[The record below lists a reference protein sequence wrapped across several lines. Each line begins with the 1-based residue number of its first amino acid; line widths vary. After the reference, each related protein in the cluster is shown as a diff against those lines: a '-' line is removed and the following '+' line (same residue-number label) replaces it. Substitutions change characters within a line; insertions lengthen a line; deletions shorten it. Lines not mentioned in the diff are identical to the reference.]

1 MRPAFE
7 EHQLRP
13 RHRRFVT
20 GVDGLRTIAVIG
32 VIIYHLLPN
41 AMAGGFLGVPLFL
54 LISGYFVTDQ
64 IIRSWDRSG
73 GFDLLSYY
81 GRRFSRLY
89 PVLIPMLV
97 FTTAY
102 ITLFQRNLLHQI
114 RAVVVTNIFWVYNW
128 WEVGHGQSYF
138 DRFAGESPFTHL
150 WTLGVEVQFY
160 VFWPLILL
168 LILRFCGKRLGKW
181 IVLLLAV
188 LSGIEMAVLFNPANL
203 NRVYYGTDTRAF
215 SLLLGAF
222 LAFVWPRNRLNPRT
236 NRTSR
241 TILNTFGI
249 VALFLT
255 IVSFFTVNGQASST
269 YRGVMFFYSAV
280 GMVLLAT
287 IVHPGASMND
297 WLTNPVFR
305 WVGQRSYGIYVY
317 QYPVMVFYEN
327 RVQVGAHPWINA
339 LIELIL
345 ILGVS
350 ELSYRFIEQP
360 LKHYSWLD
368 LPITVVSWFDVRHRG
383 WKQWLAIVPAT
394 LVFFVAATGFTTPDK
409 APSRTAVQAR
419 ISHNHANTSA
429 HNKMIAAGKTPK
441 VNTSSKSLEKK
452 FDMSASQVKQAKQIK
467 ATAIGDSV
475 MLDASDNLQKLM
487 PRTYVDAKVGRQGT
501 SAPDVIKSLKAD
513 GHLSKVV
520 ILNMGTNGPMTDQT
534 INQIIKAIGPG
545 HQIFWVNAHVP
556 TKSWEATVNHGIARA
571 AKKHRNVHLVD
582 WHGQS
587 ADHSDWFADD
597 NVHMN
602 EKGNAQFTRLIVQNI
617 LKEEHHK

>member
-13 RHRRFVT
+13 RRSKYVT

-32 VIIYHLLPN
+32 VIVYHLLPN

-54 LISGYFVTDQ
+54 LISGYFATGQ
-64 IIRSWDRSG
+64 IIKSWDQFGS
-73 GFDLLSYY
+73 FDLLAYY

-89 PVLIPMLV
+89 PVLVPMLV

-102 ITLFQRNLLHQI
+102 ITLFQRPLLHQI
-114 RAVVVTNIFWVYNW
+114 RATIVTNLLWVYNW

-160 VFWPLILL
+160 VLWPLILL
-168 LILRFCGKRLGKW
+168 FLLRFLGKKISQW
-181 IVLLLAV
+181 IVLLLAI
-188 LSGIEMAVLFNPANL
+188 LSAIEMAALFDPANI

-215 SLLLGAF
+215 SLLLGSW

-236 NRTSR
+236 NATSR
-241 TILNTFGI
+241 TFLNVMGI
-249 VALFLT
+249 AALAIT
-255 IVSFFTVNGQASST
+255 IISFFTANGQAPST
-269 YRGVMFFYSAV
+269 YHGLMFFYSV
-280 GMVLLAT
+280 IGMVLLAA
-287 IVHPGASMND
+287 IVHPGANIND

-305 WVGQRSYGIYVY
+305 WIGQRSYGIYVY

-350 ELSYRFIEQP
+350 ELSYRFIEKP
-360 LKHYSWLD
+360 LKHYSWRD
-368 LPITVVSWFDVRHRG
+368 LPITVVSWFDVKHRG
-383 WKQWLAIVPAT
+383 WKQWLAIVPSL
-394 LVFFVAATGFTTPDK
+394 LVFFVAVAGFTSPDQ
-409 APSRTAVQAR
+409 APQRTQVQAH
-419 ISHNHANTSA
+419 IQANHANTAS

-452 FDMSASQVKQAKQIK
+452 FDLTSSQVKKAKKIK

-487 PRTYVDAKVGRQGT
+487 PKTYVDAKVGRQGT
-501 SAPDVIKSLKAD
+501 EAPGIIKDLKSQ

-556 TKSWEATVNHGIARA
+556 TKSWESTVNHGIARA
-571 AKKHRNVHLVD
+571 AKKHKNVHLVD
-582 WHGQS
+582 WHAVS

-597 NVHMN
+597 SVHMN
-602 EKGNAQFTRLIVQNI
+602 EKGNAQFTRLIVKTI
-617 LKEEHHK
+617 LKED